1 MKKILAI
8 DDNESNLM
16 LIKSN
21 IMLMLSDCD
30 VMMVKSGE
38 EGIKIAREELPDAI
52 LLDIVMPGMN
62 GFQVCEI
69 LKNDPKTK
77 HIPILLV
84 SALGHNTSDR
94 IKGLNMGAEAFITKP
109 FDNTELISQ
118 VKVLLRIK
126 NAEDLLRKQNN
137 NLEIF
142 IKKQTKDFTLSETRF
157 LQITEYAQ
165 EYFWEVDEN
174 GKYTYV
180 SAVIAKILG
189 FEDHDVMERKYLFD
203 FPQLIKNPKSDNTLR
218 EIFGNRANYKA
229 IELLCVNK
237 AGKKIWLMVS
247 GFPIYDKDSTFL
259 GYRGVTQDITLRRQ
273 AEEDLNKSLKIN
285 RSYQLKLKKLNSELV
300 KAEEKER
307 RRIAEYLHDG
317 IGQVLSITHFN
328 LSSLKNKKLPTD
340 IQRVISNATTFLSDA
355 INQSRLLTYDLSPP
369 VLYELGLVPAIRW
382 KLEQIKNNH
391 NLQTEIDAT
400 EPKIALSSHNRILLY
415 RIICE
420 LLINVIKHAQ
430 AGRITVEISNDL
442 HYQYFSVT
450 DDGQGFKYST
460 SSNKSGY
467 GLFSVNERLD
477 TIQGRLVIKSDA
489 GKGTTATVIL
499 PIKKS

>member
-8 DDNESNLM
+8 DDNESNLI

-21 IMLMLSDCD
+21 ITLKLSDCD
-30 VMMVKSGE
+30 VVIAFSGE
-38 EGIKIAREELPDAI
+38 EGIKMAREELPDAI

-69 LKNDPKTK
+69 LKTDPKTK

-126 NAEDLLRKQNN
+126 NAEDLLRKQNK

-142 IKKQTKDFTLSETRF
+142 IKKQTMDFSISETRF

-165 EYFWEVDEN
+165 EYFWEVDET

-180 SAVIAKILG
+180 SAVIEKILG
-189 FEDHDVMERKYLFD
+189 VDDQDVMGKKYLFN
-203 FPQLIKNPKSDNTLR
+203 FPQSTKNPKLETTLR
-218 EIFGNRANYKA
+218 DIFVNRTNYKA
-229 IELLCVNK
+229 IELLCDNK
-237 AGKKIWLMVS
+237 AGKKIWLTVS

-285 RSYQLKLKKLNSELV
+285 RSYQLKLKKLNSELIKV
-300 KAEEKER
+300 EEKER

-328 LSSLKNKKLPTD
+328 LSSLKNKKLPAD
-340 IQRVISNATTFLSDA
+340 IQRVINNATTFLSDA
-355 INQSRLLTYDLSPP
+355 IDQSRLLTYDLSPP

-391 NLQTEIDAT
+391 NLQTEIVVS
-400 EPKIALSSHNRILLY
+400 ELKIAFSNHHRILLY

-420 LLINVIKHAQ
+420 LLNNVIKHAR
-430 AGRITVEISNDL
+430 ASSITIDICQDQ
-442 HYQYFSVT
+442 HFHYFSVT
-450 DDGQGFKYST
+450 DDGQGFKYSAKT
-460 SSNKSGY
+460 NKNGY
-467 GLFSVNERLD
+467 GLFSINERLD